1 MSAQI
6 ITHPREQLRQLR
18 EMMADAV
25 ERLIAAMDEI
35 DGDPDIELSGDENE
49 PSLATMDGRNHIIDF
64 TGDTDEREVECDDEG
79 HDSDTELNG
88 DEGDNNADD
97 EDNIWIV
104 TPFTLNQEGAKWA
117 FGEGSHPFGLF

>member
-18 EMMADAV
+18 AKMADAV

-35 DGDPDIELSGDENE
+35 DGDPDIEPSGDENE
-49 PSLATMDGRNHIIDF
+49 TSLATMDGRNHVIDF
-64 TGDTDEREVECDDEG
+64 AGDTDDREVECEDEG

-104 TPFTLNQEGAKWA
+104 TPFALNQEGTKWA
-117 FGEGSHPFGLF
+117 FGEGPTPPFF